1 MTVTPSTVRNTRPN
15 RRYFPHLSY
24 LRSELTHTRRTGWLN
39 LEAKVLGPSLPLD
52 NVEGRPVSIYGIH
65 RPGFHSDISLK
76 PSEALGKGAQ
86 QLPK

>member
-1 MTVTPSTVRNTRPN
+1 MTVTPSTARNARPN